1 MLQCLGCCQ
10 VSIVGHAR
18 TRFVEVVA
26 GFRPG
31 EALHSCLQ
39 SVLRSML
46 VPELGR
52 SGLAARPADSQ
63 SWAGAALQC
72 GTLIQSPACRTANV
86 CRLGARLEAA
96 VASSDGLA
104 CHNLTMVAAHL
115 FLSGALRPNVVH
127 SMLDSWRER

>member
-1 MLQCLGCCQ
+1 
-10 VSIVGHAR
+10 
-18 TRFVEVVA
+18 
-26 GFRPG
+26 
-31 EALHSCLQ
+31 
-39 SVLRSML
+39 ML

-52 SGLAARPADSQ
+52 SSLAARPTDSQ
-63 SWAGAALQC
+63 SWAGGALQC
-72 GTLIQSPACRTANV
+72 DLLILSPTCPTANV

-115 FLSGALRPNVVH
+115 FLSGALRADVVH